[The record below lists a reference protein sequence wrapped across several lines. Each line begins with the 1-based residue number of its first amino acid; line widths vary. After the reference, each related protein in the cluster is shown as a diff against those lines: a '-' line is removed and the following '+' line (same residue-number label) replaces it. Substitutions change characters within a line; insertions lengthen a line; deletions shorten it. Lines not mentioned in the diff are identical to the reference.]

1 MPGCGNNLKVTV
13 NERIMLNLNMLGV
26 RIISHS
32 RNVVLNVTLKN
43 LYDFA
48 YPLSLSTCLHHKKP
62 HNAHSLS
69 EIYLPF
75 VVKSGLGPKTIYVFV
90 FQLNLIIFS
99 LDYAPS
105 LL

>member
-48 YPLSLSTCLHHKKP
+48 YPLSLD
-62 HNAHSLS
+62 LS
-69 EIYLPF
+69 ASQETP
-75 VVKSGLGPKTIYVFV
+75 
-90 FQLNLIIFS
+90 
-99 LDYAPS
+99 
-105 LL
+105 